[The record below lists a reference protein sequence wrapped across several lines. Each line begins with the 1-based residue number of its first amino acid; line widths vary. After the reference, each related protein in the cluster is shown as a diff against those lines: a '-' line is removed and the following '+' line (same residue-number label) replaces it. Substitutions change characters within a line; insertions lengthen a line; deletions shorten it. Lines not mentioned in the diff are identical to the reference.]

1 MGVLLFAAGSS
12 RCVVVVVDRDERMRE
27 KQWRR
32 KDFGS
37 CFCPYKIGEDGEE
50 GGGVEIEVE
59 VVVMARVRNRESIQC

>member
-50 GGGVEIEVE
+50 GGGS
-59 VVVMARVRNRESIQC
+59 RNRSRSCSYGKSEK